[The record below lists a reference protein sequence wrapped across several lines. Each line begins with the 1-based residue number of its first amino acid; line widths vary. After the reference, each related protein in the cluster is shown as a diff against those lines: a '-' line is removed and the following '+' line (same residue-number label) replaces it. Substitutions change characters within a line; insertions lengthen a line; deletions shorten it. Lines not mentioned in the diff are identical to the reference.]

1 MSASEKEK
9 VLDKREKSGS
19 NGEGKGRKIFEKIR
33 SVKHIE
39 VIVAI
44 ICCVVLVLVYF
55 GGSEL
60 SSNKKNNVITTTSE
74 SDKLLGDME
83 KILGSI
89 KGVGKVNILIN
100 YSGGKRIEI
109 ASKVETVTKVDS
121 DGTVYTITE
130 NRSPIIVSGNGES
143 KPIILKEES
152 AAIEGVII
160 VAEGADNAG
169 VKLQLISAVKT
180 LLDINPDKIK
190 VFSMK

>member
-55 GGSEL
+55 GL
-60 SSNKKNNVITTTSE
+60 SSNKKNNVVTTTSE

>member
-1 MSASEKEK
+1 MSGNEKERIQ
-9 VLDKREKSGS
+9 DKREKIMN
-19 NGEGKGRKIFEKIR
+19 NGDGKGRKIFDKIR

-39 VIVAI
+39 IIIAI

-55 GGSEL
+55 GGSEIV
-60 SSNKKNNVITTTSE
+60 SSKKNSIVTTTSE
-74 SDKLLGDME
+74 SDKLLENME
-83 KILGSI
+83 KVLGSI

-121 DGTVYTITE
+121 DGSVYTVTE

-143 KPIILKEES
+143 KPIIISEES
-152 AAIEGVII
+152 AEIEGVLI
-160 VAEGADNAG
+160 VAEGADDVG